1 MSTTEDEFHIL
12 PIDVR
17 LTCPYF
23 TAKTGPTRPTNP
35 EEVVDR
41 STRHR
46 TPRSPPE
53 RNLLKDMA
61 TTSLSILILSKT
73 YPSKDILSPLSRHA
87 KLFGSGVILLKSY

>member
-1 MSTTEDEFHIL
+1 MSEDELHIL
-12 PIDVR
+12 PTDVR
-17 LTCPYF
+17 LTCPHF

-41 STRHR
+41 STKHR
-46 TPRSPPE
+46 TPRSPPD

-73 YPSKDILSPLSRHA
+73 YPSMGYLA
-87 KLFGSGVILLKSY
+87 Q